1 MSQILVVNVIEEGER
16 ICNIY
21 FHWSAYSDSALCE
34 LLKVKKI
41 ICGEKFE
48 TSVYDDKTKK
58 IQKVTLDFSPKNNDV
73 VLQIINCL
81 AMFGGGLDPDD
92 VETAKKWW
100 PGVEVPVAKSHSEGV
115 VSITERTMSE
125 SDWFAAGFATID
137 ISSETACN
145 ECFFCYDNKEEY
157 EESTGEKADV
167 VVHTDIAFSKIPFEK
182 IEDAIKFVDNV
193 PINSLIES
201 DGIYLSLIV

>member
-1 MSQILVVNVIEEGER
+1 MGQILVVNVLEEGER

-21 FHWSAYSDSALCE
+21 FHWSAYSDSALYE
-34 LLKVKKI
+34 LLKIKKI

-48 TSVYDDKTKK
+48 TSVYDCQTKK
-58 IQKVTLDFSPKNNDV
+58 IKKMTFDFSPKNNGV

-100 PGVEVPVAKSHSEGV
+100 PGIDVPVTKSRSEGI
-115 VSITERTMSE
+115 VSITEKTMNE
-125 SDWFAAGFATID
+125 SDGYAEGFATID
-137 ISSETACN
+137 ISGKTACN
-145 ECFFCYDNKEEY
+145 ECFFCYDSKEEY
-157 EESTGEKADV
+157 EEYAEEEAN
-167 VVHTDIAFSKIPFEK
+167 VVHTDIDFSKIPFDT

-193 PINSLIES
+193 PFNSVIES
-201 DGIYLSLIV
+201 GGVYLSLIA